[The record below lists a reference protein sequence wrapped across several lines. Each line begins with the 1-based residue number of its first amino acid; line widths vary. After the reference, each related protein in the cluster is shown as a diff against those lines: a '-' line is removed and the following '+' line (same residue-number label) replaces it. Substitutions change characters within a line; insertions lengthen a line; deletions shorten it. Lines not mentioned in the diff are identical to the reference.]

1 MHIFKKQEIQVT
13 ESSEEKK
20 GRSRKKMKIFNRI
33 VLAILV
39 LILGGLAF
47 IYFMPGYDMYLVRS
61 GSMTPY
67 IKTGDLIITGPMD
80 GPVKGEVKPG
90 TVVTYEYN
98 DDLITHRVQSI
109 EGDVIVT
116 KGDAVEDPD
125 PWQVT
130 MSDVRGVYLF
140 KIPSVG
146 YVTNFI
152 QTKTGWFITIIIPG
166 ALLTLWLVKDI
177 VKEAFSEA

>member
-1 MHIFKKQEIQVT
+1 MHIFNRQRKKDTKSNED
-13 ESSEEKK
+13 KK
-20 GRSRKKMKIFNRI
+20 GRGRKMKIFNRI
-33 VLAILV
+33 VLAVLV

-47 IYFMPGYDMYLVRS
+47 IYFMPGYNMYLVRS
-61 GSMTPY
+61 ESMTPY
-67 IKTGDLIITGPMD
+67 IKMGDLIITGPMD
-80 GPVKGEVKPG
+80 GPIKGEVKPG
-90 TVVTYEYN
+90 TVITYVFS

-109 EGDVIVT
+109 EGDTIVT

-125 PWQVT
+125 PWQIT

-146 YVTNFI
+146 YMTRFI

>member
-1 MHIFKKQEIQVT
+1 MHIFNRQRKQVAENR
-13 ESSEEKK
+13 EEKK
-20 GRSRKKMKIFNRI
+20 GRGRKMKIFNRI

-67 IKTGDLIITGPMD
+67 IKTGDLIITGPVD
-80 GPVKGEVKPG
+80 GPVKGEVKEG
-90 TVVTYEYN
+90 TVITYEYS
-98 DDLITHRVQSI
+98 DDLVTHRVQAI
-109 EGDVIVT
+109 EGNVLVT

-125 PWQVT
+125 PWEVT

-140 KIPSVG
+140 KIPSIG